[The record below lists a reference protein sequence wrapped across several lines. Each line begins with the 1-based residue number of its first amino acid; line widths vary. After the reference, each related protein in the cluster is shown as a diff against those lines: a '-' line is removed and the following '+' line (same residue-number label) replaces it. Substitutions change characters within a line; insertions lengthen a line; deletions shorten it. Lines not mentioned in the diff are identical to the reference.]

1 MDTAPKSH
9 ARLILNI
16 DGERQTIPIGDTPFT
31 LGRGADRDLSLSY
44 PQVPREHACIERDAE
59 GYLLRDTGS
68 RHGTFVN
75 GTQITSTRLRS
86 QDSINLGLSHGVLLF
101 EDTEESTVRTLIEQI
116 SQTGS
121 RFESQSDLEKLSLFL
136 KAAQSLNTYGAIN
149 DVLRTMVEYAI
160 RITAAERG
168 FVFLGESAD
177 VFRLECA
184 QDLYGEAILAHP
196 TTSFSTIPDPPNS

>member
-1 MDTAPKSH
+1 MDTVSQST
-9 ARLILNI
+9 ARLVINI
-16 DGERQTIPIGDTPFT
+16 DGARQVIPIDSTPFT
-31 LGRGADRDLSLSY
+31 LGRGADRDLSLPY
-44 PQVPREHACIERDAE
+44 PQVSREHARIERDAD
-59 GYLLRDTGS
+59 GYVLRDMGS

-75 GTQITSTRLRS
+75 GMQICSTRLRS

-101 EDTEESTVRTLIEQI
+101 EDIEESTVRTLIGQI

-121 RFESQSDLEKLSLFL
+121 YFESQSDLEKLSLFL
-136 KAAQSLNTYGAIN
+136 KAAQSLNTYGAVN

-177 VFRLECA
+177 VFHLECA
-184 QDLYGEAILAHP
+184 QDRYGEAI
-196 TTSFSTIPDPPNS
+196 S

>member
-9 ARLILNI
+9 ARLIFNI
-16 DGERQTIPIGDTPFT
+16 DGERQTIPIDDTPFT
-31 LGRGADRDLSLSY
+31 LGRGADRDLSLPY
-44 PQVPREHACIERDAE
+44 PQVSREHACIERDAD

-75 GTQITSTRLRS
+75 GMQISNTRLRS
-86 QDSINLGLSHGVLLF
+86 QDSINLGLSRGVLLF
-101 EDTEESTVRTLIEQI
+101 EDTEDSTVRTLIGQI

-121 RFESQSDLEKLSLFL
+121 GLESQSDLEKLSLFL
-136 KAAQSLNTYGAIN
+136 KAAQSLNTYGAVN

-177 VFRLECA
+177 VFHLECA
-184 QDLYGEAILAHP
+184 VRRSHFWASDYFILYRKR
-196 TTSFSTIPDPPNS
+196 SS